1 MNESYENSVEEL
13 KRADHL
19 FYVSLKYTRTVD
31 MIKHVIERLIACF
44 EFGTD
49 SILEFAKEK
58 KIIDSIPTNFA
69 LKCEALKN
77 IYPKDEELDEFIYFV
92 FYLRK
97 LIKASYKKREEFR
110 RHVTMIASINNGEI
124 VEVNIDLLKE
134 FYARSKEFVTFVKEK
149 IGVISNG

>member
-1 MNESYENSVEEL
+1 MKESYENSVEEL

-31 MIKHVIERLIACF
+31 MIKHVIERLVACF

-49 SILEFAKEK
+49 SILEYAKENK
-58 KIIDSIPTNFA
+58 KIDSIPTNFA
-69 LKCEALKN
+69 LKCESLQK
-77 IYPKDEELDEFIYFV
+77 IYPGDEDLDEFIYFV

-97 LIKASYKKREEFR
+97 LLRSSYKKREEFR

-134 FYARSKEFVTFVKEK
+134 FYGKTKEFVNFVKQK
-149 IGVISNG
+149 IGILPNG